1 MAEYFVN
8 SHDEGT
14 HNLFLHVIERLKKQ
28 ERVKPTHSLSFK
40 QTRGLKNDEV
50 NENRFQRK
58 YDFGRTMSTTM
69 RLAMLHCCGVPSH
82 IWTAH
87 LSDQNQAIVHRFPD
101 VDHHGFQLADN
112 RNDAIRYWSRMDWLY
127 PHFFIEDNLPEPGE
141 DTETSTL
148 KSFLHII
155 RDNFTEVIEIQ
166 CTLAMRRPTDLVYD
180 VSFGV
185 TVTRREINDDQPDE
199 DIFDMFKRLL
209 RDEKLRNIRYVTED
223 IEEKK
228 QDDDDDDDDD
238 EDDDNDA
245 AVDGNFDNGDGD
257 RLAAE
262 ASRLSIK

>member
-1 MAEYFVN
+1 MAEYFVS

-14 HNLFLHVIERLKKQ
+14 ANLFLRVMRKLNKQ
-28 ERVKPTHSLSFK
+28 ERLNTTHALFFN

-69 RLAMLHCCGVPSH
+69 RLAMLHCCDVVPRR
-82 IWTAH
+82 IWIEH

-127 PHFFIEDNLPEPGE
+127 PHFFIEDNLPDVPNPGRNP
-141 DTETSTL
+141 ETNTL
-148 KSFLHII
+148 NSSLYII

-166 CTLAMRRPTDLVYD
+166 CTLDIRRPSDVVYD

-185 TVTRREINDDQPDE
+185 TVMRRVINDDQPDE

-209 RDEKLRNIRYVTED
+209 RGEDLRNIRYITED
-223 IEEKK
+223 D
-228 QDDDDDDDDD
+228 DDDDDDDDD
-238 EDDDNDA
+238 EDDDGND
-245 AVDGNFDNGDGD
+245 DDGDGGH
-257 RLAAE
+257 LAAE